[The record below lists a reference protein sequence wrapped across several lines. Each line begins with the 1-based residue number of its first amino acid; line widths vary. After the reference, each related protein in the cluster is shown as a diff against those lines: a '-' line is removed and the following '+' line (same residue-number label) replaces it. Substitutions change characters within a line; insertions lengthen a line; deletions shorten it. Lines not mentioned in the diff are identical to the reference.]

1 VPFYSTGSVLQGLM
15 DRAGM
20 SPEEAFRQVY
30 DWAGQG
36 AATSPRTPT
45 PPNLRNSSY
54 LLYRQ
59 AQGDPVTPEKWAQE
73 GNRPGYP
80 LIGGMHV
87 PLSQGFFNDTVD
99 PWSNP
104 KPYTFR
110 EDWTGN
116 MADVTADTHN
126 IRKILDTY
134 DQLYPGQL
142 HPGWF
147 NKPAN
152 YTAYS
157 EAGGFPAEGKLPNT
171 MKIKDTLGGAMIPQ
185 PGGPS
190 RYAQT
195 EYPILQ
201 GPTNEAARI
210 LGISPAEAQE
220 RLWFQGG
227 PRTGL
232 KSPPMT
238 IPDLLNSQYEK
249 TGTVTGMDPVN
260 IMRLWAKRQ
269 IPLAEADQPDIP
281 GATAVG

>member
-1 VPFYSTGSVLQGLM
+1 VPQRSIASQLPPMPDPSKALPLN
-15 DRAGM
+15 DRA
-20 SPEEAFRQVY
+20 RQI
-30 DWAGQG
+30 
-36 AATSPRTPT
+36 
-45 PPNLRNSSY
+45 LEK
-54 LLYRQ
+54 
-59 AQGDPVTPEKWAQE
+59 TPE
-73 GNRPGYP
+73 
-80 LIGGMHV
+80 IGARMAAG
-87 PLSQGFFNDTVD
+87 TVD

-142 HPGWF
+142 NAGWF
-147 NKPAN
+147 KKPAN
-152 YTAYS
+152 YTAYQQN
-157 EAGGFPAEGKLPNT
+157 EGFPNTGKLPNT
-171 MKIKDTLGGAMIPQ
+171 MKINDTLGGAMIPQ
-185 PGGPS
+185 AGGPS

-269 IPLAEADQPDIP
+269 IPLAEVDQPDIP
-281 GATAVG
+281 GMSAVG